1 MRPLMAAEPM
11 LRTPSPE
18 ITPES
23 ATTSSAC
30 NTAGMFAPRTHAPAS
45 ARNRNRMMFSPE
57 LLGGGSGGLWRR
69 EPEYVAVGHGVD
81 LRFVNLDLLLVARA
95 LLARDLREGE
105 VHAVDLLVVAEV
117 GDGLPR
123 HTVLDAAV
131 DGADL
136 EEVIGVEV
144 DVADVAV
151 RPRDADLVRIGAVD
165 VLGAEILELVAL
177 GLVVDEGAGEVGG
190 ILGELLG
197 VVGGHLLG
205 VLAALE
211 GVDLP
216 ALRTVVGLHQR
227 EALERPLEAD
237 RARTLHQS
245 DVAEL
250 QGVAVDQ
257 HLAGEA
263 QRLDGVEPFGSA
275 LGRYVLG
282 GELIGGVGVS
292 LECCKQQR

>member
-1 MRPLMAAEPM
+1 MRPLMAAAPI

-18 ITPES
+18 MTPES

-30 NTAGMFAPRTHAPAS
+30 SAAGMFARTHAPAS

-57 LLGGGSGGLWRR
+57 LLGGGSSGLRRR

-81 LRFVNLDLLLVARA
+81 LRFVDLDLLLVARA

-117 GDGLPR
+117 GDGLAR
-123 HTVLDAAV
+123 HPVLDAAV

-136 EEVIGVEV
+136 EEVIGIEV

-151 RPRDADLVRIGAVD
+151 RPRHADLVRIGPVD

-177 GLVVDEGAGEVGG
+177 GLVVDEVAGEIGG

-197 VVGGHLLG
+197 VVRGHLLG

-216 ALRTVVGLHQR
+216 ALRAVPGLHQR

-237 RARTLHQS
+237 RARSLHQG

-257 HLAGEA
+257 HLAGQA
-263 QRLDGVEPFGSA
+263 QR
-275 LGRYVLG
+275 
-282 GELIGGVGVS
+282 
-292 LECCKQQR
+292 